1 MIHVDVCRHGSVE
14 RDVPLERVPDLLRNG
29 PDLVWVDAVDPTEE
43 DFALLESQFGFH
55 PLAMEDARKQN
66 QRAKMDEYDGYLFIT
81 MRGAVA
87 RIEDMAEPAGAA
99 QEIDIFLGP
108 RYLVTLHRGDCT
120 AISETRTRW
129 EQRPG
134 RMPEEPAFLL
144 YVLFDTVVDG
154 YFPVMDALDE
164 AIDRVEDEA
173 FLPDSVV
180 DIGPALVLKRRLLLM
195 RQALAPMRDLA
206 NSLLRADIDLI
217 PDGTRVYYQDVYDH
231 TLRLLEQVDLHR
243 DILTGALEAQLAQI
257 SNRLN
262 QVMKTLTSISAILM
276 TMALISGIYGMNFR
290 YMPELEWRYGYF
302 GALGAMVLIGAGL
315 TAFFR
320 KIRWL

>member
-1 MIHVDVCRHGSVE
+1 MNNVPPEGIAEVLRSSSNLLWVDVT
-14 RDVPLERVPDLLRNG
+14 
-29 PDLVWVDAVDPTEE
+29 DPTEE
-43 DFALLESQFGFH
+43 DFRLIEEQFGFH
-55 PLAMEDARKQN
+55 ALAMEDARKQN

-81 MRGAVA
+81 MRGALPI
-87 RIEDMAEPAGAA
+87 IEDMAEEAGAA
-99 QEIDIFLGP
+99 QEIDVFLGP
-108 RYLVTLHRGDCT
+108 RYLVTFHRSDCA
-120 AISETRTRW
+120 AITETRTRW

-134 RMPEEPAFLL
+134 RMPAEPAYLL

-164 AIDRVEDEA
+164 AIDRIEDEA
-173 FLPDSVV
+173 FSPNSVA
-180 DIGPALVLKRRLLLM
+180 DIGPALVLKRRLLLL
-195 RQALAPMRDLA
+195 RQTLAPMRDLA
-206 NSLLRADIDLI
+206 NSLLRADLDLI
-217 PDGTRVYYQDVYDH
+217 PAATRVYFQDVYDH

-276 TMALISGIYGMNFR
+276 SMALITGIYGMNFR
-290 YMPELEWRYGYF
+290 HMPELEWPYGYF
-302 GALGAMVLIGAGL
+302 VALGAMALIGAGL